1 MEFEVTITFADGHE
15 DPNLPEVLFE
25 GFLPISPGCD
35 VVISRDGDD
44 GAIQVWLMCSAD
56 DAASASQVAIAALRE
71 IETTQPLIPTTLHV
85 AAATEHTPR
94 AA

>member
-1 MEFEVTITFADGHE
+1 MEFEVTITLADSRE
-15 DPNLPEVLFE
+15 DPDFPEALFE

-35 VVISRDGDD
+35 VVVSRDGDD
-44 GAIQVWLMCSAD
+44 GEVQVWLMCSAD
-56 DAASASQVAIAALRE
+56 DAASASQVAIAALRDV
-71 IETTQPLIPTTLHV
+71 ETTQPLIPTTLHV